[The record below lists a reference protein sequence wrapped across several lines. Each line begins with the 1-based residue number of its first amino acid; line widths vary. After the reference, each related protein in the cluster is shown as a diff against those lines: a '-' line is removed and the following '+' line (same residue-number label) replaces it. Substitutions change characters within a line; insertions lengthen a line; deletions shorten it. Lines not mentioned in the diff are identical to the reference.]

1 MKIVHICLCGLFG
14 EKYAYQDN
22 LLTKYHKKMGLDVT
36 IIAPTMAKF
45 TSNGGVVNEPAGIKI
60 LDDGCKLIRV
70 ETLLK
75 SPKFNAHIHLYKNIC
90 QLVLAE
96 NPQFIFVHNVS
107 CFNYLSLLKIKRKL
121 PHVKIVFDNHMDEYN
136 SNQNVL
142 SRFLNGFV
150 FRYFVVRRLL
160 SLSDIFYG
168 VTPSRCTFLH
178 NVFGVPKHKVHLL
191 PMGADDEKI
200 HLEERERI
208 RKSVRERYHVHDDDF
223 LIVTGGK
230 IDKVKNIHLLVKAVS
245 QIHNPHVKILFFGSI
260 IDELKPYIDSLL
272 SDRIIYIGWIN
283 SDTVYD
289 YFFAADLVM
298 FPGLH
303 SAMWEQA
310 VAARTPLAVTRLR
323 GFDEVDF
330 NGNCLFMDGKG
341 ADYYQ
346 SVIENLLSNSSRYF
360 EMKKNAADDG
370 ANQFLY
376 SHIASQVID
385 DLNGHSSIVK

>member
-1 MKIVHICLCGLFG
+1 MKIVHVCLCGLFG

-22 LLTKYHKKMGLDVT
+22 LLTKYHKKMGHDVT

-45 TSNGGVVNEPAGIKI
+45 TSNGGVVNEPAGSKM
-60 LDDGCKLIRV
+60 LDNGCKLIRV

-75 SPKFNAHIHLYKNIC
+75 SPRFNAHFHLFKGI
-90 QLVLAE
+90 LHILLKE
-96 NPQFIFVHNVS
+96 EPDLIFVHNVS
-107 CFNYLSLLKIKRKL
+107 CFNYLSLLKVKKQL

-150 FRYFVVRRLL
+150 LRYFVVKRLL
-160 SLSDIFYG
+160 KLSDIFYG
-168 VTPSRCTFLH
+168 VTPSRCAFLQ
-178 NVFGVPKHKVHLL
+178 NVFAVPSQKVRLL
-191 PMGADDEKI
+191 PMGADDDKI
-200 HLEERERI
+200 HLESRNNI
-208 RKSVRERYHVHDDDF
+208 RQQIRGQYHVSDDDF

-245 QIHNPHVKILFFGSI
+245 QISNPHVKILFFGSI
-260 IDELKPYIDSLL
+260 IDELKPYINGLL
-272 SDRIIYIGWIN
+272 SDRIIYIGWID
-283 SDTVYD
+283 SDTVYN

-310 VAARTPLAVTRLR
+310 VAARVPLAVTKLR
-323 GFDEVDF
+323 GFNEVDF
-330 NGNCLFMDGKG
+330 NNNCLFMDGNSI
-341 ADYYQ
+341 DYYQ
-346 SVIENLLSNSSRYF
+346 SVIEKIVNNQEQYLQMR
-360 EMKKNAADDG
+360 KNADNEG

-376 SHIASQVID
+376 SHIAAQVID
-385 DLNGHSSIVK
+385 DLKG